1 MDRTTTHFD
10 PDLSKEFDRHNAKYV
25 LIPPGLTQFL
35 QPLDVGINK
44 DIKKFM
50 RAADTNLRIKN
61 KNIHPPSENDIIDN
75 FSDVWYNKIKSESI
89 INSFKKT
96 GISVKMYGSEN
107 YLVNIPEIILENFN
121 NPEEYIQDFNQN
133 LNKDDSINLEENIF
147 SKIND
152 KNMKIDDYFH

>member
-1 MDRTTTHFD
+1 M
-10 PDLSKEFDRHNAKYV
+10 

-75 FSDVWYNKIKSESI
+75 FSDVWYNKIKNESI
-89 INSFKKT
+89 INSFKKLAFLLKWMVQ
-96 GISVKMYGSEN
+96 GI
-107 YLVNIPEIILENFN
+107 I
-121 NPEEYIQDFNQN
+121 
-133 LNKDDSINLEENIF
+133 
-147 SKIND
+147 
-152 KNMKIDDYFH
+152 